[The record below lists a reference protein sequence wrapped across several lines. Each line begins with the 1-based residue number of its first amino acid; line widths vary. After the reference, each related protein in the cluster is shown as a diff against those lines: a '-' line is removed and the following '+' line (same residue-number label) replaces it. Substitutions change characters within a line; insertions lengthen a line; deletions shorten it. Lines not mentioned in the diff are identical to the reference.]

1 MEVIEKKEK
10 YTYRDITVIL
20 RNCHE
25 KAHVKCSKNNG
36 MIRVASK
43 CMSHGP
49 SKTYRL
55 EYIVGNIQYN

>member
-1 MEVIEKKEK
+1 MKVLEKMVK
-10 YTYRDITVIL
+10 YTYRGITVML

-43 CMSHGP
+43 YTSQCLTAGAKRTNSN
-49 SKTYRL
+49 T
-55 EYIVGNIQYN
+55 